1 MTTGDAGT
9 AIDEARRKAFVRRT
23 LADTSGTMA
32 TVLAV
37 IGDRLG
43 LFKDLAAAGPAT
55 SGQLASRT
63 GIVERYAREW
73 LGGMAAAGYLEY
85 DPATAVFTL
94 PPEHVPVLAEEGG
107 AYFLGGLYQ
116 MLPDW
121 VARLDAIASA
131 FRDGGGVPQSAY
143 GKDTWDGLE
152 RYGAGWVEHLL
163 VSEWISRM
171 PDVEARLAEGARVA
185 DVGCGRGRAIIRLA
199 RAFPSST
206 YVGYDVFGPSVDAAR
221 GNAEAAGVGD
231 RVSFEQR
238 DVAQGLPEPYDV
250 ITTFDVLHDAV
261 DPRGLLHTI
270 RAALRADGIYVCLD
284 MNCSDRLEENLGPLG
299 TLFHGFSVLYC
310 LTTSLAHG
318 GEGLGT
324 VGLPESKLRELSL
337 EAGFSSVRR
346 VEMRNRFSSLYEV
359 RP

>member
-1 MTTGDAGT
+1 MTTGTT
-9 AIDEARRKAFVRRT
+9 ATPIDQDKRKAFVRRT
-23 LADTSGTMA
+23 LGDTSGTMA

-37 IGDRLG
+37 LGDRLG

-55 SGQLASRT
+55 SVQLAART
-63 GIVERYAREW
+63 GIAERYAREW

-85 DPATAVFTL
+85 DPATAVFSL
-94 PPEHVPVLAEEGG
+94 PPEHAPVLAEEDG

-143 GKDTWDGLE
+143 GDDTWDGLE
-152 RYGAGWVEHLL
+152 RFGAGWVEHLL
-163 VSEWISRM
+163 LSEWIPRM
-171 PDVEARLAEGARVA
+171 PDVEARLMGGAHVA
-185 DVGCGRGRAIIRLA
+185 DVGCGRGRAIIKLA
-199 RAFPSST
+199 HAFPSST
-206 YVGYDVFGPSVDAAR
+206 YVGYDVFGPSIQAAR
-221 GNAEAAGVGD
+221 ANATAAGVED
-231 RVSFEQR
+231 RVSFEHL
-238 DVAQGLPEPYDV
+238 DVAQGLPEAYDL

-261 DPRGLLHTI
+261 DPRGLLRTI
-270 RAALRADGIYVCLD
+270 RGALRPDGIYVCMD
-284 MNCSDRLEENLGPLG
+284 MNCSDRLEENVGPLG

-324 VGLPESKLRELSL
+324 VGLPESKLRELSV
-337 EAGFSSVRR
+337 EAGFSSVHR
-346 VEMRNRFSSLYEV
+346 VEMRNPFSSLYEV
-359 RP
+359 RS